1 MRKRSQM
8 RIAWEVGLLVGC
20 LLLFGCP
27 KKPEVAQAPPS
38 PPGPAAAV
46 VQEQVQETVVQ
57 PVPAP
62 APPAAVQETVKEEV
76 QVVQTITLQDVFF
89 DFDTAAIREDQK
101 AALDAN
107 GSVLKANPT
116 LKVLIEGH
124 CDERG
129 TAEYNLGLGERR
141 ATAVRDYLVAAGIP
155 AEQIATISYGK
166 ERPFVLGHDET
177 AWQWNRRGHVVLQGP

>member
-76 QVVQTITLQDVFF
+76 QVVQTITLQERLLRLRHGGHSGGPEGRPR
-89 DFDTAAIREDQK
+89 RERER
-101 AALDAN
+101 L
-107 GSVLKANPT
+107 
-116 LKVLIEGH
+116 EGEPH
-124 CDERG
+124 PEGPDRG
-129 TAEYNLGLGERR
+129 PL
-141 ATAVRDYLVAAGIP
+141 
-155 AEQIATISYGK
+155 
-166 ERPFVLGHDET
+166 
-177 AWQWNRRGHVVLQGP
+177 